1 MLKWRLGVIWGETEK
16 GDGRAGREDLHGVGV
31 DMDVANL
38 GVDEV
43 RLLALE
49 LRAVLRAREEQL
61 ERLLEESASLRE
73 VAKQLQVRPTTQ

>member
-1 MLKWRLGVIWGETEK
+1 M
-16 GDGRAGREDLHGVGV
+16 GDGCAGREDLHGAGV
-31 DMDVANL
+31 DMDVAHL
-38 GVDEV
+38 GVEEV

-73 VAKQLQVRPTTQ
+73 VAKQLQVRPTA